1 MPRDL
6 PIGNGNLLINYDAD
20 YIIRDLYFPYVGQE
34 NHTLG
39 HPCRTGLWVDGDFL
53 WLDDPAWARVAGYA
67 HDTLVT
73 QVTLANDRLDLA
85 LAISDTVDFEHDLFI
100 RQINVINHRNAVR
113 HLRLFFHYA
122 INLYSS
128 DIGDTVYYQPKLK
141 AMLAYRGQRYFLF
154 NGQAGGEV
162 GLSAYAC
169 GQKTHGAEG
178 TWRDAE
184 DGELSG
190 NPIAQGSVDCTVG
203 LYTLLPD
210 GGNAT
215 IHHWVA
221 AGKSYREVK
230 RLDQLARS
238 VSPARLLE
246 RTTAYW
252 RRWVRRHEQEDALS
266 RTDLPAKLTNLYRR
280 SLLIL
285 RTQVDNRGAILAAND
300 SDNMSFNRDTYSYV
314 WPRDGALIAAALD
327 SAGMVDLARRF
338 FNFCA
343 ETITEDGY
351 LLHKYTPDGSL
362 GSSWHPWVGRGG
374 EQQLPIQEDETGL
387 VLHALWQHYQK
398 YTDLEFITPLYSR
411 LIKRAADFMAEYRE
425 PRTGL
430 PEACYDL
437 WEERRGIWS
446 FTVAAVWAGLN
457 AAANFA
463 EVFGERALAT
473 RYATAASE
481 IKAAALAHLWDA
493 AANRFR
499 RGLCVNAEGSLQPDL
514 TIDSSIYG
522 LFYFGMLPADDPR
535 VVSTME
541 AVRRRLWCKT
551 EVGGI
556 ARYEND
562 YFHRVSDDI
571 DNVAGNPW
579 LICTLWQAQ
588 WHIARARRL
597 TDLAPARELLEWA
610 ARYTAPSGVMAEQ
623 LDPYSGAAMSVA
635 PLTWSHGTFAATVL
649 EYAAKHNQLTRTPSG
664 AAKSVP
670 VPPSGDYGF

>member
-6 PIGNGNLLINYDAD
+6 PIGNGNLLINFDAN
-20 YIIRDLYFPYVGQE
+20 YNIRDIYYPYVGQE

-39 HPCRTGLWVDGDFL
+39 DPCRTGLWVDGDFL
-53 WLDDPAWARVAGYA
+53 WLDDPSWSRVANYA

-73 QVTLANDRLDLA
+73 QVTLANDRLGLA

-100 RQINVINHRNAVR
+100 RQINVVNHRQAVR
-113 HLRLFFHYA
+113 HLRFFFHYA
-122 INLYSS
+122 VNLYSS

-141 AMLAYRGQRYFLF
+141 AILAYRGQRYFLL
-154 NGQAGGEV
+154 NGQVGGEV

-203 LYTLLPD
+203 MYTLLPD
-210 GGNAT
+210 AGTAT
-215 IHHWVA
+215 IYHWVA
-221 AGKSYREVK
+221 AGKSYSEVK
-230 RLDQLARS
+230 RLDQIARS
-238 VSPARLLE
+238 VGPGRLLE

-252 RRWVRRHEQEDALS
+252 RRWARRAEQEQILS
-266 RTDLPAKLTNLYRR
+266 HSDLPARLTNLYRR
-280 SLLIL
+280 SLLVL
-285 RTQVDNRGAILAAND
+285 RTQIDNRGAILAAND
-300 SDNMSFNRDTYSYV
+300 SDNMNFNRDTYSYV
-314 WPRDGALIAAALD
+314 WPRDGALIAYALD
-327 SAGMVDLARRF
+327 SAGMADLARRF

-351 LLHKYTPDGSL
+351 LLHKYTPDGAF

-374 EQQLPIQEDETGL
+374 EQQLPIQEDETAL
-387 VLHALWQHYQK
+387 VIHALWRHYQQF
-398 YTDLEFITPLYSR
+398 TDLEFITPLYSK

-446 FTVAAVWAGLN
+446 FTTAAVWAGLT

-463 EVFGERALAT
+463 EVFGEQTTAI
-473 RYATAASE
+473 RYAAAAAE
-481 IKAAALAHLWDA
+481 IKAAALTHLWDA
-493 AANRFR
+493 EANRFR
-499 RGLCVNAEGSLQPDL
+499 RGLCVDTRGELQPDL
-514 TIDSSIYG
+514 AIDSSLYG

-541 AVRRRLWCKT
+541 TVRRRLWSKT
-551 EVGGI
+551 PVGGI

-562 YFHRVSDDI
+562 YFHQVSQDI
-571 DNVAGNPW
+571 ANVPGNPW
-579 LICTLWQAQ
+579 FICTLWLAQ

-597 TDLAPARELLEWA
+597 TDLMPARELLEWA
-610 ARYTAPSGVMAEQ
+610 AKYAAPSGVMAEQ
-623 LDPYSGAAMSVA
+623 VNPYTGEPMSVA
-635 PLTWSHGTFAATVL
+635 PLTWTHGTFAAATL
-649 EYAAKHNQLTRTPSG
+649 EYAQKYAQLVHPPTTKH
-664 AAKSVP
+664 VP
-670 VPPSGDYGF
+670 MMQPEL